1 MVAIK
6 QMSAIAQKFVT
17 RAQAAQGDYQTG
29 IAAVPPG
36 AWEAATAAAADSFA
50 AGVTAAVAS
59 GRFAKGVVGKGPK
72 WARKATSLGPTRY
85 AAGVAAAG
93 QDFTTGFQKYHD
105 ILAGLSLGPRGPRG
119 APGNYMRATSTG
131 TALHTARVG
140 S

>member
-6 QMSAIAQKFVT
+6 QMSVIAQKFVT
-17 RAQAAQGDYQTG
+17 RAQAAQSDYQQG
-29 IAAVPPG
+29 IAGTPPG
-36 AWEAATAAAADSFA
+36 VWEAATTAASDSFA
-50 AGVTAAVAS
+50 AGVTAAVAR
-59 GRFAKGVVGKGPK
+59 GAFAKGVAGQGAK

-93 QDFTTGFQKYHD
+93 QDYTTGFQKYHD
-105 ILAGLSLGPRGPRG
+105 ILAGLSLGPKGPRG
-119 APGNYMRATSTG
+119 APGNYMRSTSTG